1 MTLLN
6 IYMGGI
12 CVGIIYWFVGIYCL
26 SHDATVL
33 QELAEVCE
41 STGKMWIMDLSGAAF
56 AVITLIASTLL
67 WPLILLLNVVLIVDF
82 LLRNN

>member
-12 CVGIIYWFVGIYCL
+12 CVGIIYWFVSIYCL
-26 SHDATVL
+26 THDLTVL

-41 STGKMWIMDLSGAAF
+41 STGNMWIMDLTGAAF
-56 AVITLIASTLL
+56 TVITLVISTLL
-67 WPLILLLNVVLIVDF
+67 WPLVLLSNVVLIVDF
-82 LLRNN
+82 LLRN